1 MSLKTARTFTGVYF
15 IAMLIAVTWPG
26 LVPFSRIQPFVLG
39 LPFSLAWIALWIAG
53 SVLVIYLL
61 DQVEQQHR
69 DGGDT

>member
-1 MSLKTARTFTGVYF
+1 MSLNTARTLTGVYF

-26 LVPFSRIQPFVLG
+26 LVPFSRIRPFVLG

-61 DQVEQQHR
+61 DQVEQQYR